1 MDLGCSARGYGQGDL
16 ATKVVL
22 VATLDL
28 TWQRDLATKVVLV
41 TTLDLTAKIKPFESH
56 RKVTP
61 GELKCDCVSKKCLP
75 QVSRY

>member
-41 TTLDLTAKIKPFESH
+41 TTLDL
-56 RKVTP
+56 KVTRSA
-61 GELKCDCVSKKCLP
+61 SKGMWRLVDSTE
-75 QVSRY
+75 QQSVNIYIYI

>member
-41 TTLDLTAKIKPFESH
+41 TTLDLTG
-56 RKVTP
+56 KVTGSDQKVDLT
-61 GELKCDCVSKKCLP
+61 GELDRVSNSLGLL
-75 QVSRY
+75 